1 MLGHPLGP
9 KTNVRRSR
17 QRQQVSAPAALRKG
31 MTGFD
36 SLGQLAHSPTHK
48 VEWRVVSSFSL
59 LGGTVRWL
67 WNSRPGNAELAFLA
81 RARQWWCPPYA
92 KGPPAGT
99 RGHLSPHGIH
109 DSQCLSLVSTPDGTG
124 RTLAPPGGSGQTL
137 RSGAPFTS
145 PRLARLRWD
154 KRRELARGVR
164 PGNPCPGSG
173 AAGAR
178 TPGGLEPPA
187 PARD

>member
-67 WNSRPGNAELAFLA
+67 WNSRPGNAELAFPV
-81 RARQWWCPPYA
+81 RDRQWWCPPYA
-92 KGPPAGT
+92 KGA
-99 RGHLSPHGIH
+99 
-109 DSQCLSLVSTPDGTG
+109 TG
-124 RTLAPPGGSGQTL
+124 RDAWGICRHTAFMIPSV
-137 RSGAPFTS
+137 SH
-145 PRLARLRWD
+145 W
-154 KRRELARGVR
+154 
-164 PGNPCPGSG
+164 
-173 AAGAR
+173 
-178 TPGGLEPPA
+178 
-187 PARD
+187 

>member
-67 WNSRPGNAELAFLA
+67 WNSRPGNAELALPA
-81 RARQWWCPPYA
+81 RPGSGGARRMR

-99 RGHLSPHGIH
+99 RGHSSPHGTH

-154 KRRELARGVR
+154 KRREIARGVR
-164 PGNPCPGSG
+164 PGNPCPGFG

-178 TPGGLEPPA
+178 SPG
-187 PARD
+187 